1 MRPLQIFIRHLELWL
16 SAAGLAVIVL
26 MPSIFV
32 TELPD
37 WWHVAGL
44 TAIAV
49 GLLHGV
55 IFWIVRQRQR
65 WVREQTLNEVR
76 ALLKHSIDN
85 PLTSIALQAGMFGDK
100 NPAQVREILAA
111 VDRISQALSTL
122 SDERLTRWRS
132 GSD

>member
-76 ALLKHSIDN
+76 ALLKHSSNN

>member
-65 WVREQTLNEVR
+65 WVCEQTLNEVR
-76 ALLKHSIDN
+76 ALLKHSINN
-85 PLTSIALQAGMFGDK
+85 PLTSIALQAGMVGDK

>member
-76 ALLKHSIDN
+76 ALLKHSINN